1 MDHQEKDNKQNATPD
16 KNPQDKRAQAKND
29 LDDLMRVLDEA
40 QGNKP
45 KSKISHVEVGKPR
58 TSHQTKTEPAKKETK
73 SERPKQEETSA
84 QWDQKETRPQGA
96 KTQRRKEPR
105 KQAPAA
111 AVPPQ
116 SAAARR
122 REREAKRRKRRMVRT
137 AMVVIIAILI
147 LIAVVAI
154 IRGIAGVAKNHAQ
167 DAAGSGSGVVAQ
179 ETQVDTS
186 LPASQQESEQYLA
199 IKDDADL
206 PDYAKLYPGMYA
218 DAVSVEN
225 TESEEKVCY
234 LTFDDGPSS
243 TVTPD
248 ILDTL
253 KENDVKATFF
263 LVTSTIQDNGD
274 LVKRMADEGHT
285 ICIHCNTHSY
295 GDLYTSVEDYLA
307 DFAEAYDT
315 IYELTGQRVQGFR
328 FPGGSNNA
336 VMERDG
342 TYDEIVGEMT
352 RRGFEYYDWNAY
364 DHDSE
369 NGDYTTEQMVN
380 YAVDEVMQSSRTDA
394 ILLMHDT
401 YGKEQTAEALPSI
414 IKKLKAEG
422 IEMKPITNSSRPV
435 HFEVSDSTPPEFPTA
450 DSDTETSDS
459 GSDSES
465 DSDTYTNSEGDE
477 T

>member
-1 MDHQEKDNKQNATPD
+1 MDHREHDNKQDVAPD
-16 KNPQDKRAQAKND
+16 QQAQDKRAKAKSD
-29 LDDLMRVLDEA
+29 LDDLKRVLDQA

-58 TSHQTKTEPAKKETK
+58 AAQQAKATAEPKKPAETKQHTTAQQQHKDSGHQTAQPKK
-73 SERPKQEETSA
+73 RQ
-84 QWDQKETRPQGA
+84 RPQRQS
-96 KTQRRKEPR
+96 T
-105 KQAPAA
+105 
-111 AVPPQ
+111 Q
-116 SAAARR
+116 SAAVSPNRAAAARK
-122 REREAKRRKRRMVRT
+122 REREAKRRRRRMVRT
-137 AMVVIIAILI
+137 AMVIIIALLI
-147 LIAVVAI
+147 LLAVIAAV
-154 IRGIAGVAKNHAQ
+154 RGITGMAKNRVQDAA
-167 DAAGSGSGVVAQ
+167 DAAGSGTAAQ
-179 ETQVDTS
+179 QQVDTS

-206 PDYAKLYPGMYA
+206 PDYAKKYPGMYS
-218 DAVSVEN
+218 DAVAEEN
-225 TESEEKVCY
+225 VESEKKVCY

-253 KENDVKATFF
+253 KEYDVKGNFF
-263 LVTSTIQDNGD
+263 LVTSTIKDNGD

-285 ICIHCNTHSY
+285 ILIHCNEHSY

-307 DFAEAYDT
+307 DFAKAYDT

-328 FPGGSNNA
+328 FPGGSNNS
-336 VMERDG
+336 VMARHD
-342 TYDEIVGEMT
+342 TYEEIVGEMT

-394 ILLMHDT
+394 VLLMHDT

-414 IKKLKAEG
+414 IKKLQAEG
-422 IEMKPITNSSRPV
+422 IAIKPITNSSRPV
-435 HFEVSDSTPPEFPTA
+435 HFEVSDSTPPEFPTT
-450 DSDTETSDS
+450 DSDAEADDS

-465 DSDTYTNSEGDE
+465 DTDSTDDE
-477 T
+477 A